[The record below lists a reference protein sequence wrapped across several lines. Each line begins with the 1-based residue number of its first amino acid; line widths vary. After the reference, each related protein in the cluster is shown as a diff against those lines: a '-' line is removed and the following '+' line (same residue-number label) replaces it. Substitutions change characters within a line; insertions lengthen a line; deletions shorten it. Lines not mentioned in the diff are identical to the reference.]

1 MPAAVAGYSHVA
13 ICVSDV
19 ETSRTFY
26 SETLGLPEA
35 ARPNFGFPGI
45 WYQVGPLQLHL
56 MERELPGAAGKGI
69 GPHFALYVPTGEFKD
84 FVEQVRGAGGEV
96 MVEPNQRDSDG
107 IWAAFC
113 KDPDGNIIELTDMGP
128 MG

>member
-19 ETSRTFY
+19 EAARSFY
-26 SETLGLPEA
+26 TGTLGLPEA
-35 ARPNFGFPGI
+35 PRPDFGFPGV
-45 WYQVGPLQLHL
+45 WYDVGALQLHL
-56 MERELPGAAGKGI
+56 MERDVPRGGKGI
-69 GPHFALYVPTGEFKD
+69 GPHFALYVPTGEFQD

-96 MVEPNQRDSDG
+96 MVEPNQRESDG
-107 IWAAFC
+107 VWAAFC